1 MDKHKTLNI
10 TANGNDIY
18 LEEAH
23 ELCQTYECLKSY
35 IFFITK
41 AAHRSSIYF
50 INRYIHRYFQFL
62 DIFLKKSVFMTLP
75 PSTK

>member
-23 ELCQTYECLKSY
+23 ELCQTYECLK
-35 IFFITK
+35 I
-41 AAHRSSIYF
+41 IYF
-50 INRYIHRYFQFL
+50 FHY
-62 DIFLKKSVFMTLP
+62 KSC
-75 PSTK
+75 S